1 MFKINCFIIDVEIIF
16 VCEKKRKGNIKDL
29 EVIFMLIR
37 FGKYIL
43 EIRIFGKVVVNKNFE
58 IKIGLW
64 IFYILDF

>member
-1 MFKINCFIIDVEIIF
+1 MNCFIIDVEKMC

-43 EIRIFGKVVVNKNFE
+43 EIRILGNVIVKEEFE
-58 IKIGLW
+58 IKLGL
-64 IFYILDF
+64 